1 MKELIVKDMYFAYDT
16 EWILKNI
23 NIEIHEHDGCILLTG
38 KNGAGKSTLLN
49 VICGFLPA
57 DDGSVERKE
66 MTIGYLPFDQPLYP
80 HLSVLE
86 NLRYFYR
93 CFQGRNLDLEDQE
106 VMEVLDML
114 SIDYLSQRID
124 QCSSG
129 QVQKAG
135 IACILL
141 SNADVIIMDEP
152 FIAIDAKS
160 SEKLCEWIQKKKQNQ
175 IFLLTSHTTSYI
187 LPLVD
192 RLIVLDGQ
200 ELVMDTEQKEE
211 IKDYFFGM
219 DS

>member
-1 MKELIVKDMYFAYDT
+1 
-16 EWILKNI
+16 
-23 NIEIHEHDGCILLTG
+23 
-38 KNGAGKSTLLN
+38 
-49 VICGFLPA
+49 
-57 DDGSVERKE
+57 
-66 MTIGYLPFDQPLYP
+66 
-80 HLSVLE
+80 
-86 NLRYFYR
+86 
-93 CFQGRNLDLEDQE
+93 
-106 VMEVLDML
+106 
-114 SIDYLSQRID
+114 
-124 QCSSG
+124 
-129 QVQKAG
+129 
-135 IACILL
+135 
-141 SNADVIIMDEP
+141 MDEP